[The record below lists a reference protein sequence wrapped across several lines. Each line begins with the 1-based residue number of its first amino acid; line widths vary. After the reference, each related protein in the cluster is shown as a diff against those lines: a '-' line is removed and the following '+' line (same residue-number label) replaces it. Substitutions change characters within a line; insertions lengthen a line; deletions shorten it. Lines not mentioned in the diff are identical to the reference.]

1 MGGGSAV
8 GSSQQPLPGGSGGDA
23 CRTSRARSCIIAC
36 GHAPLRA
43 VCIAAVC
50 KLPTDLASR
59 WWFLR
64 CRRLVAAARRR
75 QRRRGRAEPRA
86 RGHTSLRSALRA
98 VMHRARSCIIA
109 CGHAVAYLLSSR
121 AVAPPAAARSSPS
134 LTAARSSRSSTAASR
149 VRTRPLRYCA
159 RSSHRCAVMHHG
171 SVVGSMRAVAAPA
184 LAVRRGRRLL
194 RNHARCGC
202 PRAGREARAKAAP

>member
-1 MGGGSAV
+1 MYHCV
-8 GSSQQPLPGGSGGDA
+8 
-23 CRTSRARSCIIAC
+23 RSCTIAC

-109 CGHAVAYLLSSR
+109 CGHASMRYVSSLLTQLTGGGPAGGSSQQPIPDGSSQQPLLDGSVARAYAAITLLR
-121 AVAPPAAARSSPS
+121 AVIA
-134 LTAARSSRSSTAASR
+134 
-149 VRTRPLRYCA
+149 
-159 RSSHRCAVMHHG
+159 
-171 SVVGSMRAVAAPA
+171 SMRGHASW
-184 LAVRRGRRLL
+184 LCRRQ
-194 RNHARCGC
+194 HARCGC

>member
-1 MGGGSAV
+1 MQARRVAAHPRVPRQAQGGRALLCRTLCEISILLTQLMGGGSAV

-109 CGHAVAYLLSSR
+109 CGHASMRYV
-121 AVAPPAAARSSPS
+121 V
-134 LTAARSSRSSTAASR
+134 SRS
-149 VRTRPLRYCA
+149 
-159 RSSHRCAVMHHG
+159 
-171 SVVGSMRAVAAPA
+171 
-184 LAVRRGRRLL
+184 
-194 RNHARCGC
+194 
-202 PRAGREARAKAAP
+202 